1 MSAIKIKS
9 SGPLYKRCQFPSGAL
24 TGNLN
29 VDHAMCIL
37 SLNIINDKI
46 FLIEWFWF
54 ITLSVVSFV
63 GAVFTLL
70 TIACPSFRRVVIR
83 QGLKDPE
90 ING

>member
-1 MSAIKIKS
+1 MLPMNAKQMKDESHLDRLHS
-9 SGPLYKRCQFPSGAL
+9 NRCQFPSGAL

-54 ITLSVVSFV
+54 ITLSVVSSV
-63 GAVFTLL
+63 GAAFTLL

-83 QGLKDPE
+83 
-90 ING
+90 